1 MSNAFTCDEHTNY
14 YFDIKSEML
23 AEALDR
29 LAIFFFEVIFWI
41 SLTTLLRLASAGT

>member
-23 AEALDR
+23 AEA
-29 LAIFFFEVIFWI
+29 IFFFEVIFWI
-41 SLTTLLRLASAGT
+41 SLTTLLRLTSAGT